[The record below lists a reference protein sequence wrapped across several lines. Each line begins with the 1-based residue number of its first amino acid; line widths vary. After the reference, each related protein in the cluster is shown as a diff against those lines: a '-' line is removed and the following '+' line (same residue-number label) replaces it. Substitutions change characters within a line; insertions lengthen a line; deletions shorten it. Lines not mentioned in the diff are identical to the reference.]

1 MGKTMNKTILSV
13 AAVLAIGAGSA
24 SAADL
29 PAKVYTKAPVLAPAF
44 NPWDIAFGTS
54 ISSEYLFRGISQ
66 SNQKPS
72 VSGYFEPRYNVT
84 KDLQLYAGVSGS
96 SISFTNRAAMELD
109 VYGGIRPTFGAL
121 AFDFGIWGYLYPG
134 GQCIG
139 GCPGADVIANGNFM
153 KKDVSFYEGYGKVN
167 WTVNDMFAVG
177 VNEFYTPSFLNSG
190 AWGNYTSV
198 TGKFT
203 APSSIFGSSDVGMY
217 VSGEFGRQWLGT
229 TDSFYG
235 IPGTEYANGIKFKD
249 YNTWNLG
256 VGFTYK
262 VFALDLRYTDTNLSK
277 GDCNAFT
284 SDFTAT
290 PSGSFTPINP
300 SGVGS
305 NWCSARFT
313 AKLSADVTLQN
324 NIK

>member
-109 VYGGIRPTFGAL
+109 GYAGIRPTFGPV
-121 AFDFGIWGYLYPG
+121 AFDFGVWYYGYPG
-134 GQCIG
+134 GQCIDTVQG
-139 GCPGADVIANGNFM
+139 GGLFCPVGSSAIAANGNWM
-153 KKDVSFYEGYGKVN
+153 KRDVSFYEVYGKVN
-167 WTVNDMFAVG
+167 YTFNDNFSLGANV
-177 VNEFYTPSFLNSG
+177 FYSPNFLNFG
-190 AWGNYTSV
+190 TDGTYASV
-198 TGKFT
+198 VGKVI
-203 APSSIFGSSDVGMY
+203 APSSWYGTTGIGSY
-217 VSGEFGRQWLGT
+217 LSGEFGRQWLGT
-229 TDSFYG
+229 TDGFYAFT
-235 IPGTEYANGIKFKD
+235 PLAS
-249 YNTWNLG
+249 YNTWNVGL
-256 VGFTYK
+256 GFTYS
-262 VFALDLRYTDTNLSK
+262 VFTLDLRYTDTNLTK
-277 GDCNAFT
+277 TECNAIT
-284 SDFTAT
+284 SDFTA
-290 PSGSFTPINP
+290 SINANGLGE
-300 SGVGS
+300 SK
-305 NWCSARFT
+305 WCSARFT